1 MKSIKSMIAM
11 LSSGIM
17 LLSTGT
23 MPCAAAEMRS
33 PTVQPVSEETASF
46 YQEWK
51 EKYLTQDPY
60 VTGGTQYYVWY
71 GEEKYTSDP
80 VAVTVSEAHGYGMLI
95 TACMADYDE
104 DAKEIFDGMY
114 RFYRAHLSEIGP
126 NLMAWQQEDNGS
138 AIVNCSGA
146 DSASDGDMDIAYAL
160 LLADSIWGSDGEIN
174 YKQTAVDMVND
185 IMEYEVN
192 QTDWIIQLGDWA
204 MWSEEGDPYY
214 AATRASDFL
223 VQYIPVF
230 AEASGDD
237 RWMNVYEGTY
247 AVINSFMDEY
257 QTGILPDFIV
267 KDESG
272 KFVPAEEYFLE
283 SEHDGHYYYNS
294 CRTPWRI
301 SMDYLVNGNE
311 DALAFARTITNFMIQ
326 DTGGDPWEIMAGYTP
341 DGTSFEEYNDLCF
354 TAPFLVAAACTD
366 ETAWHD
372 EVRSVVLNYGDDVY
386 YGDTIKMLCL
396 IADDGAWIVP
406 ESGQEPQVLLGD
418 VNLDGSVSVAD
429 AVLLRKYL
437 VGIEILSQEQ
447 LAHADVH
454 ADAKVNVYDLSAL
467 KTRLLSQ

>member
-1 MKSIKSMIAM
+1 MKIRKHIIAALFAASILTSV
-11 LSSGIM
+11 
-17 LLSTGT
+17 
-23 MPCAAAEMRS
+23 CAAPCLAAEPLF

-46 YQEWK
+46 YEAWK
-51 EKYLTQDPY
+51 DKYLAQDPY
-60 VTGGTQYYVWY
+60 VAGDAQYYVWY
-71 GEEKYTSDP
+71 SGESYTSYP

-95 TACMADYDE
+95 TACMAEHDPE
-104 DAKEIFDGMY
+104 AKEIFDGMY
-114 RFYRAHLSEIGP
+114 RYYRAHLSGIGP
-126 NLMAWQQEDNGS
+126 NLMAWQQEDNGT

-174 YKQTAVDMVND
+174 YKQTAVDMLSD

-223 VQYIPVF
+223 VQYMPVF

-237 RWMNVYEGTY
+237 RWMNVYESTY
-247 AVINSFMDEY
+247 AIINDFTEEY
-257 QTGILPDFIV
+257 QTGLLPDFIV

-272 KFVPAEEYFLE
+272 AFVPAEEYFLE
-283 SEHDGHYYYNS
+283 SENDGNYYYNS
-294 CRTPWRI
+294 CRIPWRI
-301 SMDYLVNGNE
+301 SMDYLINGNE
-311 DALAFARTITNFMIQ
+311 DALAFAQTITAFMLK
-326 DTGGDPWEIMAGYTP
+326 DSGGDAWEIKAGYTP
-341 DGTSFEEYNDLCF
+341 KGTAVESYNDLCF

-396 IADDGAWIVP
+396 IADDGAWPVP
-406 ESGQEPQVLLGD
+406 EVGEEPTGTSGD
-418 VNLDGSVSVAD
+418 VNLDGKISVAD
-429 AVLLRKYL
+429 AVLLQKYL
-437 VGIEILSQEQ
+437 VRLETLTQEQ
-447 LAHADVH
+447 MKNGDVCT
-454 ADAKVNVYDLSAL
+454 DGTVNVYDLAAL
-467 KTRLLSQ
+467 KTLLLK